1 MTDDLRRRVRRRAR
15 NRCEYCQL
23 PQAAIRPRHQVDH
36 IIASQHE
43 GGDAPSNLALAC
55 IHCNLHKGPNI
66 AGRDPQ
72 TGELTRLFH
81 PRRDRWKLHF
91 AWNEAWLIGLTPVGR
106 TTVNVLAMNDPL
118 LVGAREA
125 LIALGRFPPR

>member
-1 MTDDLRRRVRRRAR
+1 V
-15 NRCEYCQL
+15 EHVV
-23 PQAAIRPRHQVDH
+23 AI
-36 IIASQHE
+36 QHG
-43 GGDAPSNLALAC
+43 GGDDPSNLALAC
-55 IHCNLHKGPNI
+55 THCNLHKGPNI

-81 PRRDRWKLHF
+81 PRRDRWKQHF
-91 AWNEAWLIGLTPVGR
+91 AWNGAWLIGFTPVGR
-106 TTVNVLAMNDPL
+106 TTVHVLAMNDPL